1 MTVGNKLW
9 LSLGISGVR
18 ISSKVWSKEIFSWK
32 ITTRCLIGVLV
43 VLLREEGEELV
54 VVAIAEPPKN
64 EHELITSINK
74 LVEIIH
80 MLLSYYICIFFTFPK

>member
-1 MTVGNKLW
+1 M
-9 LSLGISGVR
+9 
-18 ISSKVWSKEIFSWK
+18 
-32 ITTRCLIGVLV
+32 IGVLV
-43 VLLREEGEELV
+43 VFLREEEEELV

-80 MLLSYYICIFFTFPK
+80 MLFSYYICIFFYFPEIDHIDPHMSN